1 MPAFTLKRIDE
12 MEASFGGSYKR
23 ARAELGVTSFGMQVL
38 DFPPD
43 ATRYPEHDHGHDG
56 QEEVYVV
63 LSGRGRI
70 DVDGERADL
79 TPDVMVRVA
88 PEARRRITT
97 GDEPMRLLALS
108 GVPGGVYEPAPNSI
122 LGVPDPLA
130 QGRSQ

>member
-1 MPAFTLKRIDE
+1 
-12 MEASFGGSYKR
+12 
-23 ARAELGVTSFGMQVL
+23 
-38 DFPPD
+38 
-43 ATRYPEHDHGHDG
+43 
-56 QEEVYVV
+56 
-63 LSGRGRI
+63 
-70 DVDGERADL
+70 VDGERADL